1 MQPTAGLIA
10 QPLFL
15 LCNVQR
21 PPSAPPAVINSDVA
35 YLLILTVFAITN
47 GYASTLIMMASLGE
61 ERLDKEEIDVA
72 ATICSLYLT
81 SGLAAGSLASFPVRA
96 LICGCN
102 PFL

>member
-1 MQPTAGLIA
+1 MLAFDPLTAAAAVPAL
-10 QPLFL
+10 
-15 LCNVQR
+15 QR
-21 PPSAPPAVINSDVA
+21 RAAAERAAGADNSDVA

-61 ERLDKEEIDVA
+61 DRLEKEEIDVA

-96 LICGCN
+96 FVCQCN
-102 PFL
+102 PF

>member
-1 MQPTAGLIA
+1 M
-10 QPLFL
+10 
-15 LCNVQR
+15 
-21 PPSAPPAVINSDVA
+21 
-35 YLLILTVFAITN
+35 TVFAVTN

-61 ERLDKEEIDVA
+61 ESLGKEEVDVA

-96 LICGCN
+96 LICNCD